1 MKNLARLE
9 TLAGYQDGFMD
20 ASLWESYT
28 REALRHYQGEELA
41 TLRAGKPGTYPT
53 FLANDRV
60 VIKFFGRLFD
70 GGQSCQVEQEAARLL
85 AGQEG
90 IPTARLLGEGQLFE
104 GGGGWEWPY
113 LIFELLAGED
123 LGSASPALDDE
134 ESRSAA
140 GWLGEV
146 SGRIHALNIKG
157 NPVFDDT
164 WNTYFSFLNV
174 QRLNCRA
181 RLGEWGSLPEHLL
194 AQVEDYLLPVSEL
207 TAPGEQ
213 AHLIHGDLT
222 RDHLLGKRVSG
233 RWRATGLIDF
243 GDAMSGSIYY
253 ELAALHMDGLSA
265 RSDLL
270 RAFLDAYPLDLRAD
284 PLFARKA
291 LGTAL
296 LHRFNVFAGLPG
308 LEGIGS
314 LEELAERIWGDKN

>member
-9 TLAGYQDGFMD
+9 TLAGYQRGFMD
-20 ASLWESYT
+20 AALWAPYA
-28 REALRHYQGEELA
+28 REALKRSLGEDLVS
-41 TLRAGKPGTYPT
+41 LRAGKAGTYPT

-70 GGQSCQVEQEAARLL
+70 GSQSCQVEREAASLL

-104 GGGGWEWPY
+104 EGDGWGWPY

-146 SGRIHALNIKG
+146 TGRIHALEIKD

-164 WNTYFSFLNV
+164 WQSYFTFLND
-174 QRLNCRA
+174 QRSTCRA
-181 RLGEWGSLPEHLL
+181 RLGEWGSLAEHLL

-213 AHLIHGDLT
+213 AHLIHGDLM
-222 RDHLLGKRVSG
+222 RDHLFGKRVNG